1 MTTAT
6 STPISLRAE
15 AMVIL
20 LSLIVSTSIAAFS
33 PPTLHLGYSARRSV
47 LGIRSLD
54 FGEDD
59 DDGYPVEIHHQGHT
73 ATIFVRRD
81 EPILHALERQSL
93 FSNYERETDDGDGES
108 TATTTTT
115 TTTTARRAPPS
126 SSLAL
131 SHIPHDCRRGN
142 CLTCSS
148 RVLSSSDAARNRVL
162 LANVNNGLSPV
173 VASELE
179 GSGYVLT
186 CCSYVTGPGVVL
198 ELDQND
204 EVWDMVYKRRI
215 CNNLDTKLLAME
227 AQARLRRRLDEGN
240 VEKWKRK
247 MEETW

>member
-1 MTTAT
+1 
-6 STPISLRAE
+6 
-15 AMVIL
+15 
-20 LSLIVSTSIAAFS
+20 
-33 PPTLHLGYSARRSV
+33 
-47 LGIRSLD
+47 
-54 FGEDD
+54 
-59 DDGYPVEIHHQGHT
+59 
-73 ATIFVRRD
+73 
-81 EPILHALERQSL
+81 
-93 FSNYERETDDGDGES
+93 
-108 TATTTTT
+108 
-115 TTTTARRAPPS
+115 
-126 SSLAL
+126 
-131 SHIPHDCRRGN
+131 
-142 CLTCSS
+142 
-148 RVLSSSDAARNRVL
+148 VLSSSDAARNRVL

-204 EVWDMVYKRRI
+204 ELWDMVYKRRI

>member
-6 STPISLRAE
+6 ATPISLRAV

-20 LSLIVSTSIAAFS
+20 LSLIVSTSLAAFS
-33 PPTLHLGYSARRSV
+33 PTVPIGYNARRSV
-47 LGIRSLD
+47 LGSRSLD
-54 FGEDD
+54 LGDD
-59 DDGYPVEIHHQGHT
+59 GDEGYPVKIHHQGHT

-93 FSNYERETDDGDGES
+93 VSNYDREADDGDGES
-108 TATTTTT
+108 TTTTTT
-115 TTTTARRAPPS
+115 ITTTTARRAPPS

-148 RVLSSSDAARNRVL
+148 RVLPSSSDARHV
-162 LANVNNGLSPV
+162 LANVNNGLSPA
-173 VASELE
+173 VASELD

-204 EVWDMVYKRRI
+204 EVWDMVYRRRI
-215 CNNLDTKLLAME
+215 CNNADAKLLALE
-227 AQARLRRRLDEGN
+227 AQARLRRRLDEAN
-240 VEKWKRK
+240 VGKWKRK